1 MNRRDFL
8 KIASLTPFAGMMP
21 EILSA
26 NALHKPLNPQEKIVV
41 LVELRGGNDALNTL
55 IPYHDAE
62 YYKLRPTLGI
72 HENHLLKLKNGM
84 GMHASLRPLQ
94 QYWDKGEMAW
104 IQGLGYNN
112 PNRSHFRSREIWET
126 ASQQKQ
132 HHQKGWVTQLFTG
145 NDQINGVSM
154 SEELGP
160 LAGKHSRNLKIGS
173 LDGFIRRSE
182 RMKSTTHQSTNSAL
196 NHILRTEQEV
206 LRSAGDL
213 REKLDKTRSL
223 AGYFSKTP
231 LGSELASVARLINS
245 GINIPAYKVDLGDFD
260 THINQAGNH
269 AALLNS
275 LASNLDTF
283 AKVMKRIGK
292 WQNVI
297 VVTYS
302 EFGRKAQENSSKGTD
317 HGLAGAHL
325 VMGGSVKGHQIYG
338 KTPSLTRLDN
348 GSIQHTQDFRSV
360 YSTLAQHWWK
370 KPSPWKHPTINFV

>member
-72 HENHLLKLKNGM
+72 HENHLLKLQNGM

-94 QYWDKGEMAW
+94 QYWHNGEMAW

-126 ASQQKQ
+126 ASRQKQ

-182 RMKSTTHQSTNSAL
+182 RMKNTTHQSTNSAL

-260 THINQAGNH
+260 THVNQAGNH
-269 AALLNS
+269 ATLLNT
-275 LASNLDTF
+275 LATNLDTF

-297 VVTYS
+297 VITYS

-317 HGLAGAHL
+317 HGLAGAHFA
-325 VMGGSVKGHQIYG
+325 MGGSVKGHQIYG
-338 KTPSLTRLDN
+338 KVPSLTQLDN